1 MTPVPLALIGAGRM
15 GRMHLQALTDSEA
28 LQIVTIV
35 EPSEA
40 ARVAAAAI
48 DSRPTVYA
56 ELDQALDAGG
66 FEGVMIVA
74 PTPLHSRLVAACAER
89 GLPILCEK
97 PCGRS
102 IAEIDAASTA
112 VADAGV
118 MLQIGYWRRFVP
130 ELVALRDRVHS
141 GEFGDI
147 LQVVCFQWD
156 GEPPGDAFRAAS
168 GGIVVDMGVHELD
181 QIRWLTGSDLRDSAC
196 VAAAGPVQGDVDCAT
211 VTLELERGGVAVVSL
226 GRYFPHGDVVWLE
239 LMGTRDHA
247 RVEILWGEGK
257 TWHAALRA
265 QAEDFARCVST
276 GEPSHGAT
284 AADARRTLELAA
296 NVQALIPGS

>member
-15 GRMHLQALTDSEA
+15 GRMHLQALADSEA
-28 LQIVTIV
+28 LQIVSIV
-35 EPSEA
+35 EPDA
-40 ARVAAAAI
+40 QARAAAGQI
-48 DSRPTVYA
+48 DARPTIYA
-56 ELDQALDAGG
+56 DLEQALDAGG
-66 FEGVMIVA
+66 FDGVMIVA
-74 PTPLHSRLVAACAER
+74 PTPLHATLVAACAKR

-97 PCGRS
+97 PCGSS
-102 IAEIDAASTA
+102 IAEIDTAAAA
-112 VADAGV
+112 VRDAEG

-130 ELVALRDRVHS
+130 ELVTLRERVHA

-156 GEPPGDAFRAAS
+156 GEPPGEAFRAAS

-181 QIRWLTGSDLRDSAC
+181 QIRWLTDSDLRDSAC
-196 VAAAGPVQGDVDCAT
+196 VAAAGPIQGDVDCAN

-226 GRYFPHGDVVWLE
+226 GRYFPEGDVVWLE
-239 LMGTRDHA
+239 LMGTKDHA
-247 RVEILWGEGK
+247 RVDILWGEDK

-276 GEPSHGAT
+276 GEASKGAT

-296 NVQALIPGS
+296 SVQALIPAS

>member
-1 MTPVPLALIGAGRM
+1 
-15 GRMHLQALTDSEA
+15 MHLQALTDSEA

-74 PTPLHSRLVAACAER
+74 PTPLHSRLVAACAAR

-130 ELVALRDRVHS
+130 ELVALRDRAHS

-284 AADARRTLELAA
+284 AADARRALELAA
-296 NVQALIPGS
+296 NVQALIPAS

>member
-1 MTPVPLALIGAGRM
+1 MHLRALI
-15 GRMHLQALTDSEA
+15 DSDA
-28 LQIVTIV
+28 LQIVTVV

-40 ARVAAAAI
+40 ARAAAADI
-48 DSRPTVYA
+48 DPRPATYA
-56 ELDQALDAGG
+56 ELERALDAGG
-66 FEGVMIVA
+66 FDGVMIVA
-74 PTPLHSRLVAACAER
+74 PTPLHATLVKACAAR

-97 PCGRS
+97 PCGS
-102 IAEIDAASTA
+102 TTAEIDIAAAA
-112 VADAGV
+112 VRDAGT

-130 ELVALRDRVHS
+130 ELVTLRERVMA

-156 GEPPGDAFRAAS
+156 GEPPGEAFRAAS

-181 QIRWLTGSDLRDSAC
+181 QIRWLTGSDIRDSAC
-196 VAAAGPVQGDVDCAT
+196 VAVAGPVQGDVDCAT
-211 VTLELERGGVAVVSL
+211 ITLELDRGGVATVSL
-226 GRYFPHGDVVWLE
+226 GRYFPQGDVVWLE

-247 RVEILWGEGK
+247 RVDILWGEGK

-276 GEPSHGAT
+276 GEPSKGAT

-296 NVQALIPGS
+296 SVQALIPAS